1 MKSKIQVM
9 YHFFKGLIPALILL
23 CGNSSLAAD
32 AVPDKVTAYLQNN
45 FNIKNQVWGIETH
58 PKNGLVYF
66 ATNTGLLEFDGLSF
80 TMQESNQIK
89 SLRSICID
97 DQGTLFTGGFETFGY
112 WEKDEGCR
120 LNYIAISDSIEMN
133 KNDEIWKIYQDK
145 QQIVFQSFTTIYVY
159 DYHTLSKITAPGFM
173 LFMFKVHDQLM
184 VQVLNEG
191 LYLFKNNRF
200 EFVAHSERFQNVK
213 IHAIIPYNNESL
225 LICTEKSGIYTYN
238 YQEFSPWNT
247 SASEF
252 LIYQTFNAATR
263 LNDST
268 FAFGTI
274 LDGIIVS
281 NAKGQIL
288 EHYNY
293 TNGLNNNTVLALG
306 KSPYGGLWIG
316 LDEGANYLSQNS
328 SVNYF
333 STATGSLGT
342 IYSLLKIGSTL
353 YLGSNHGLFK
363 TQLSQNAD
371 NLSFSKLRLVPNS
384 QGQVWTLAAFDGEI
398 LCGHNEGTFRV
409 TETGFNKICDVTGGW
424 SLKPY
429 GDMLIEGTYTGLVTY
444 KKNSQNQWEYRSRLN
459 GFYEPSRHLE
469 IDYLGYIWVSHP
481 QKGIYRLKVNET
493 KDSIV
498 AIYSYTAL
506 KKSLNLTDVYKL
518 NNRVVFS
525 SGKSFYTYDYV
536 NDSIVPFT
544 VLNNALGDYKQAT
557 QIIPWEKNLYWFI
570 NNNKLAL
577 FRISIESEPT
587 LMAEY
592 VIADDHMPG
601 QDIAII
607 PFSDNN
613 FLISNRN
620 GLAILK
626 KNKPNK
632 AKDTTH
638 IFIHSAFFH
647 GKNKSATRCTFE
659 KAFEVPFFMNS
670 VTFSFSDPSSIEH
683 SGTTYHYRIREIDDH
698 WISTAL
704 PKIRYYHLK
713 PGNYHLEI
721 WSDANSQKLIQEFT
735 IKPPWYLSH
744 WAYAAY
750 AVLLLLL
757 AWLFHRNFQLKLSKQ
772 RKLLEFEIK
781 QTSLENRLQNTNVE
795 LMLTL
800 RYLIQKNESLQNLQ
814 QNINEVKNAPEKLSP
829 RFIHTIDK
837 QISQGLELQTKE
849 WKMALHNLKLSQEG
863 YFKRLKETYPKL
875 TNNDIRLCSYL
886 RMNFTSKEIAQLLNI
901 STRAVEISRYRM
913 RKKLSLEHNINLT
926 DFLMQDEL

>member
-1 MKSKIQVM
+1 M
-9 YHFFKGLIPALILL
+9 YHFFKALIPALILL
-23 CGNSSLAAD
+23 CGNSSFATD
-32 AVPDKVTAYLQNN
+32 AVPEKVTAYLQNN

-89 SLRSICID
+89 GLRSICID
-97 DQGTLFTGGFETFGY
+97 DQGTLFTGGFESFGY
-112 WEKDEGCR
+112 WEKNPECQ
-120 LNYIAISDSIEMN
+120 LNYIALSDSLEMN
-133 KNDEIWKIYQDK
+133 KNDEIWKIYQH
-145 QQIVFQSFTTIYVY
+145 QGQIVFQSFTSVYTYNYV
-159 DYHTLSKITAPGFM
+159 TLSKIPAPGFM
-173 LFMFKVHDQLM
+173 LFMFKVHNRLI
-184 VQVLNEG
+184 VQVLGEG
-191 LYLFKNNRF
+191 LYYFNKGSFNFIEN
-200 EFVAHSERFQNVK
+200 SEQFQNVK
-213 IHAIIPYNNESL
+213 IHAIIPYNNENL

-238 YQEFSPWNT
+238 YKQFLPWNT
-247 SASEF
+247 PASDF
-252 LIYQTFNAATR
+252 LSYQTCNAATR
-263 LNDST
+263 INDST
-268 FAFGTI
+268 FVFGSI
-274 LDGIIVS
+274 LDGIILC
-281 NAKGQIL
+281 NRNGQIL

-293 TNGLNNNTVLALG
+293 SNGLNNNTVLSLNLAQN
-306 KSPYGGLWIG
+306 GGLWLG
-316 LDEGANYLSQNS
+316 LDEGVNYLSQQSN
-328 SVNYF
+328 VNYF

-342 IYSLLKIGSTL
+342 IYSLLKIGATL

-363 TQLSQNAD
+363 TKLSHNAD
-371 NLSFSKLRLVPNS
+371 NLSFSTLEMVPNS
-384 QGQVWTLAAFDGEI
+384 QGQVWTLTAINGEI
-398 LCGHNEGTFRV
+398 LCGHNEGTFKV
-409 TETGFNKICDVTGGW
+409 TDNGLTKICDVTGGW
-424 SLKPY
+424 TIKPY
-429 GDMLIEGTYTGLVTY
+429 GDLLIEGTYTGLVTY
-444 KKNSQNQWEYRSRLN
+444 KKNKQDQWEYRSRLN
-459 GFYEPSRHLE
+459 GFYEPSRHIE
-469 IDYLGYIWVSHP
+469 IDYLGYLWVSHP
-481 QKGIYRLKVNET
+481 QKGIYRLKVNEA
-493 KDSIV
+493 KDSIT
-498 AIYSYTAL
+498 AIFSYTEL

-525 SGKSFYTYDYV
+525 SGKGFYTYDYV

-544 VLNNALGDYKQAT
+544 VLNHALGDYQQST
-557 QIIPWEKNLYWFI
+557 QIIPYEKNRYWFV

-601 QDIAII
+601 QDISII

-620 GLAILK
+620 GLAMLK
-626 KNKPNK
+626 KNLPDKPN
-632 AKDTTH
+632 DTIP
-638 IFIHSAFFH
+638 IFIRSAFFH
-647 GKNKSATRCTFE
+647 GKNKSATLCDFAN
-659 KAFEVPFFMNS
+659 AFKVPFYMNS
-670 VTFSFSDPSSIEH
+670 VTFRFSDPSSVEH
-683 SGTTYHYRIREIDDH
+683 AGTTYQYKIREIDDH
-698 WISTAL
+698 WINTAL
-704 PKIRYYHLK
+704 PDIRYYHLK

-721 WSDANSQKLIQEFT
+721 RSDTNTDSLIQEFT
-735 IKPPWYLSH
+735 INPPWYLTR

-750 AVLLLLL
+750 VVFILLL
-757 AWLFHRNFQLKLSKQ
+757 AWMLHRNFQQKLSKQ

-814 QNINEVKNAPEKLSP
+814 QNINEVKKAPEKLSP
-829 RFIHTIDK
+829 KFINTIDK
-837 QISQGLELQTKE
+837 QIAQGLELQTKE

-863 YFKRLKETYPKL
+863 YFKRLKEAYPKL

-901 STRAVEISRYRM
+901 STRAVEISRYRL